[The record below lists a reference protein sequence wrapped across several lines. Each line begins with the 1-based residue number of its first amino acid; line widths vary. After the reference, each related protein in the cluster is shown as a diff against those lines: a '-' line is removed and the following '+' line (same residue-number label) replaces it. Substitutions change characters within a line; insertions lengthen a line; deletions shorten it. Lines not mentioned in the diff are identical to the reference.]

1 MNIQSINNDY
11 NVSMYGVP
19 PKNGAKKFWNKI
31 KQKALN
37 TLPNKTFKD
46 GENNVDR
53 WEKVTGYISEP
64 AKNRIIMGASAIL
77 TQPVIDYYNHR
88 VDDETRTVSRNRTI
102 AKIVAGTFVGAIVRG
117 FVHKGVI
124 KMTDINGLT
133 KKSQL
138 LLPKKYI
145 NKMRENPVFLKNYQ
159 STISTSLAII
169 IMSLAT
175 NFLLDAPLTMH
186 ITNYLNSKSKVCRK
200 DKEEV
205 ANG

>member
-46 GENNVDR
+46 GENNV
-53 WEKVTGYISEP
+53 
-64 AKNRIIMGASAIL
+64 MGASAIL

-145 NKMRENPVFLKNYQ
+145 NKMKENPVFLKNYQ
-159 STISTSLAII
+159 STISTSLAIL